1 MVNSA
6 SGVITIL
13 TMILSCVKMVISIKW
28 ISLREIQKNRDGNEL
43 RIRRSHFQPEKSSS
57 VLPRTIFQMMWLGR
71 KDLNPRNGG
80 VRVHCLTTW
89 RRPNFY
95 DLIILSHFREFVNT
109 FYKKNQI
116 YSFII
121 YYKKISVKIGC
132 KSLSIPTAKRRP

>member
-1 MVNSA
+1 MKVMCSLLLLAPCLSA
-6 SGVITIL
+6 L
-13 TMILSCVKMVISIKW
+13 MISYFEYFLINVKLKGNR
-28 ISLREIQKNRDGNEL
+28 SLDSFDFLHLAECRTA
-43 RIRRSHFQPEKSSS
+43 SPFAF
-57 VLPRTIFQMMWLGR
+57 LPLWLGR

-95 DLIILSHFREFVNT
+95 DLIILSLFREFVNT

-116 YSFII
+116 Y
-121 YYKKISVKIGC
+121 YKKISVKIRC